1 MKNKSLLS
9 PAALLLLAT
18 LLPGLPQVSAAE
30 TGLLELALRNPNE
43 RDGNYD
49 RFALDLLEAIPRFK
63 TDPRVELLA
72 HRLNDSVGS
81 MRNSLAMVEGLEK
94 LLAAGL
100 PGDTHWILSN
110 LLVDLYKRTGRF
122 DEVLALKSKNGI
134 LTRFLIIGPFGKDMN
149 GPISRS
155 FPPEEEIDL
164 ASRYKDGWQ
173 QLRWRQVRRKRLY
186 ATLDPFNHVYPNIG
200 IPYLLCQV
208 HSTVR
213 RNAVLNVLAGAEI
226 KIWLNGVLAIDD
238 TTRKEYL
245 PIHRRTGIRLEKGW
259 NRILVKANTRLLL
272 RLTDTMGHPF
282 DDGALEEEAGLK
294 LHQLPA
300 DATGTWKGPYSPASE
315 DAWSR
320 LLATAGK
327 KPLALALEHSGLSMI
342 HKTNGRND
350 LAVARA
356 AEAIALAPE
365 DPWIQHH
372 AATVFQGATYLPPA
386 QARNRASDAWE
397 KALKLNEDFLP
408 AYTGLARILQQ
419 DQKADEAA
427 SSLRGVLEKH
437 PEFLAGLKS
446 LQTIYSG
453 LKWETEE
460 KQVLDRI
467 GKLAPGSS
475 TPWATEAARYRRR
488 DNPRKAL
495 EYYGEAYRRNRS
507 RASLLSSMANLSSSL
522 GGRDEAYKLLNQHH
536 KSSGDNHSIS
546 EAIALRMIEDKRSGA
561 KEAAA
566 WYSAAVGKRDWDPA
580 YRKALGRLYSA
591 AGQEDKSLAMYRV
604 ALALN
609 PGDLALRKF
618 LRTREPDQARFWEP
632 YDEVFEDWLPRV
644 PAEGA
649 LVEKAQAL
657 SILDI
662 GVVQVYRDG
671 SSREYIHQAFKLLSE
686 EAKDQVA
693 KVRTGGELLK
703 LRTITAEGESLE
715 PVAALSGGNYVM
727 PGMLPG
733 AHTEFAYVIDKPNA
747 RGVHYRHGPFFFQ
760 DFNYKQSF
768 LLSRLVYILPPGLD
782 SEIVTT
788 AFDEA
793 NGTNGIVK
801 VTRSEKTL
809 DDGTRVI
816 TFESTNAGR
825 IQSERAMPH
834 YSEYVPSTRMEPRK
848 TWKDIERSLK
858 IFCRQATVLT
868 PELRSM
874 AREVTGE
881 IKDPLEKARALYDH
895 VNEVVTKDDGSS
907 IAIRVLLEKSGNR
920 TFLFKALLDAA
931 GIPARWAFLRMDE
944 NLERKADWE
953 YPGNSFFRAPYLLL
967 SLPQREP
974 LYISLQYRDLPFGF
988 LPERYSRGKALVLY
1002 EPDAKIEALPVLPAE
1017 IYESAT
1023 RAIWRLGEDVAVD
1036 VDFVMETKA
1045 AQGWMQKD
1053 RFSTLNAFQITL
1065 MTRGLATQLFPG
1077 AKVEKGGFVGI
1088 EDKSQP
1094 FALEFK
1100 LEAPKLM
1107 VRSGDDFLLPPVLQP
1122 AQLVRSYGAP
1132 PSRKH
1137 PYKVRQRRAKHDRI
1151 LVHLGEHFDISKL
1164 PANVEISGRFA
1175 SYSLTYKREEGKL
1188 TIERKLIIEPGTL
1201 APGQFQEFLGL
1212 LQKADEAERERIALK
1227 PRK

>member
-1 MKNKSLLS
+1 MRNKILLS
-9 PAALLLLAT
+9 FSILAIA
-18 LLPGLPQVSAAE
+18 LLPGASQVSAE
-30 TGLLELALRNPNE
+30 DTGILELSLRNANE
-43 RDGNYD
+43 RSGNYD
-49 RFALDLLEAIPRFK
+49 RFALDLLQAIPRFK
-63 TDPRVELLA
+63 ADPRVELLA
-72 HRLNDSVGS
+72 HRLKDSVGS
-81 MRNSLAMVEGLEK
+81 MRNSLSLVEGLEK

-100 PGDTHWILSN
+100 PGDTHWILSDILAN
-110 LLVDLYKRTGRF
+110 LYKRTGRF
-122 DEVLALKSKNGI
+122 DDVGVLKSKNGV
-134 LTRFLIIGPFGKDMN
+134 LTRYLIIGPFGKDMN

-155 FPPEEEIDL
+155 FPPEEDIDL

-173 QLRWRQVRRKRLY
+173 QLAWRQVRRKELH
-186 ATLDPFNHVYPNIG
+186 ATLNPFNHVYPNIG

-208 HSTVR
+208 HSTAR

-226 KIWLNGVLAIDD
+226 KVWLNGGLAIDD

-259 NRILVKANTRLLL
+259 NRILVKTTTRLLL
-272 RLTDTMGHPF
+272 RLTDSMVHPC
-282 DDGALEEEAGLK
+282 DDATLEELSGLK

-300 DATGTWKGPYSPASE
+300 NATGTWKGPYSPASE

-320 LLATAGK
+320 LLGTAGK
-327 KPLALALEHSGLSMI
+327 KPPALALEHSGLAMI
-342 HKTNGRND
+342 HKANGRND

-356 AEAIALAPE
+356 AKAIALAPE
-365 DPWIQHH
+365 DPWLQHH

-386 QARNRASDAWE
+386 QAKNRAKDAWE
-397 KALKLNEDFLP
+397 KALKLDEDFLP
-408 AYTGLARILQQ
+408 AYAGLARILQQ

-427 SSLRGVLEKH
+427 ASLRGVLEKH
-437 PEFLAGLKS
+437 PEFLSGLKS
-446 LQTIYSG
+446 LRVIYSG
-453 LKWETEE
+453 LEWETEE

-467 GKLAPGSS
+467 RTLAPGSS
-475 TPWATEAARYRRR
+475 TPWAVEAARYRMR

-507 RASLLSSMANLSSSL
+507 RASLLSSMADMSSSL
-522 GGRDEAYKLLNQHH
+522 GDRDGAFKLLNQRHE
-536 KSSGDNHSIS
+536 SSGDNHSIS
-546 EAIALRMIEDKRSGA
+546 EAIALRMIEDKRSSV
-561 KEAAA
+561 KEAAS
-566 WYSAAVGKRDWDPA
+566 WYSAAVGNRGWNPA

-591 AGQEDKSLAMYRV
+591 AGEEDKSLAMYRA

-618 LRTREPDQARFWEP
+618 LQAREPDQARFWEP

-644 PAEGA
+644 PAEGP

-662 GVVQVYRDG
+662 GVVRVYKDG

-686 EAKDQVA
+686 EAKDRVA
-693 KVRTGGELLK
+693 KVRIGGELLK

-809 DDGTRVI
+809 ADGTQVI

-825 IQSERAMPH
+825 IQSERSMPH
-834 YSEYVPSTRMEPRK
+834 YSEYIPSAKMQPRK
-848 TWKDIERSLK
+848 TWKDIERALK
-858 IFCRQATVLT
+858 IFGRQTTVLT
-868 PELRSM
+868 PELRST
-874 AREVTGE
+874 ALEVTGE
-881 IKDPLEKARALYDH
+881 IKDPMKKARALYDH
-895 VNEVVTKDDGSS
+895 VNEVVTKNTGSS
-907 IAIRVLLEKSGNR
+907 VAIRVLLEKSGNR

-931 GIPARWAFLRMDE
+931 GIPSRWAFLRMDE
-944 NLERKADWE
+944 NLERKTNWD
-953 YPGNSFFRAPYLLL
+953 YPSNSFFRAPYIVLD
-967 SLPQREP
+967 LPGRDR
-974 LYISLQYRDLPFGF
+974 LFISLQYRDLPFGF
-988 LPERYSRGKALVLY
+988 LPEVYSRGKALVLY
-1002 EPDAKIEALPVLPAE
+1002 AGDAKIEELPVLSTE

-1023 RAIWRLGEDVAVD
+1023 RATWRLGEDVAVD

-1077 AKVEKGGFVGI
+1077 AKVEKGNIVGI

-1137 PYKVRQRRAKHDRI
+1137 PYKVRQRRAKQDRI
-1151 LVHLGEHFDISKL
+1151 LVHLGEHFEISKL
-1164 PANVEISGRFA
+1164 PANVEISGRLA
-1175 SYSLTYKREEGKL
+1175 SYSLIYKQEEGKL
-1188 TIERKLIIEPGTL
+1188 TIERRLTIEPGTL
-1201 APGQFQEFLGL
+1201 APGKFQEFLGL
-1212 LQKADEAERERIALK
+1212 LQKADEAERERIVLK